1 MHLLSRCS
9 AALLCCLLALPLSA
23 QSTSTPSAPVEAY
36 TLDLS
41 QGSATTAQVR
51 LLPAELKAGLKTLVL
66 TGALS
71 SDRNGDF
78 RQIRDLCPNVE
89 VLDLSAATCTEIP
102 DNAFLGHRGLRKV
115 VLPNGVK
122 RIGRQAFFNCKN
134 LQEVV
139 LPSAVEIIEDG
150 AFNGC
155 TALRKLDTSRATLRN
170 VGFAAFEGVPTA
182 QLPQPTFDLWAKAA
196 QEKYSLIPYP
206 AQLEVQQGKA
216 LDVSRIG
223 KIEAAP
229 ELANEA
235 SYARRILRDRA
246 GLNVL
251 RGSAK
256 VQLLLDATVQN
267 AEGYELT
274 ASKKGI
280 VIKGSTPAGVFYGLT
295 TLDQLLT
302 AQPQSLEPVK
312 IVDAP
317 RTRVRELMVDP
328 VRTFIPFT
336 ELKRMV
342 TEMARYKYNA
352 LHLHLVDDQAWR
364 IEIKKY
370 PRLVAE
376 SSMRPAMD
384 DMQYTSPG
392 FYTQDEMRELVAFA
406 AQHHIMVIPEIEMPG
421 HEVAAIHAYPQLT
434 VGNKKVD
441 VRTTSGVSNN
451 LLNPASEF
459 TYQFLF
465 DVFDELATVFPAPY
479 VHLGGDEA
487 GNPPLDDWTTD
498 SACIALK
505 EKLGSTTRDRSEN
518 WKLQKYMFDR
528 VIAHLRDKLG
538 KTPMFWY
545 ETDFKEIQPGCVTFA
560 WRHGLTKTAIDAARA
575 NKAKIMLCPGE
586 HCYLDYPMDKGDLP
600 EVNWGMPVTSLKRVY
615 ELDPRW
621 GQDDEFERDFLFG
634 VTGTLWSEC
643 MPQPERVYYQA
654 FPRAMALAEVG
665 WTPQAR
671 RNYDHFLRRLQLI
684 QADQLRRGY
693 PSSSRFAGYD
703 QLRKEEVPATNSK

>member
-66 TGALS
+66 TGTLS

-182 QLPQPTFDLWAKAA
+182 QLPQPTFDLWAKTA

-206 AQLEVQQGKA
+206 AQLEVQQGKG

-223 KIEAAP
+223 KIEAAS

-235 SYARRILRDRA
+235 AYARRILRERA
-246 GLNVL
+246 GINVL

-267 AEGYELT
+267 TEGYELT
-274 ASKKGI
+274 ANKKGI

-302 AQPQSLEPVK
+302 AQPKTLEPVK

-328 VRTFIPFT
+328 VRTFIPFA

-376 SSMRPAMD
+376 SSLRPAMD

-406 AQHHIMVIPEIEMPG
+406 AKHHIMVIPEIEMPG

-505 EKLGSTTRDRSEN
+505 EKLGITTRDRSEN
-518 WKLQKYMFDR
+518 WKLQKYLFDR
-528 VIAHLRDKLG
+528 VITHLRDKLG

-575 NKAKIMLCPGE
+575 NNAKIMLCPGE

-621 GQDDEFERDFLFG
+621 GQDDAFERDFLFG

-671 RNYDHFLRRLQLI
+671 RNYDQFLRRLQLV

-703 QLRKEEVPATNSK
+703 QLRKEEVPASHSK